1 MLSRYIV
8 GKPAHETADL
18 GIDVGHLL
26 DDDGWVMRYFPDE
39 EDDKLSLYLRSFYF
53 VLTTMS
59 TVGYGDIGPKRTGEI
74 LCAMFVQFLG
84 CALFGYV
91 VGLMGSE
98 VSGFDAH
105 ERPVNERIDFLEA
118 LFEKH
123 KVKKDVRNRVRRQYM
138 ATKEASQTYMVRT
151 TRGCSCVCTL
161 CRIVVYAAGWRMQVD
176 TVLKDLPRKMRED
189 LTLSVFRKPASCY
202 EMLVGHPVECA
213 FVLAPSV
220 PWAYAAMRCTV
231 F

>member
-1 MLSRYIV
+1 M
-8 GKPAHETADL
+8 
-18 GIDVGHLL
+18 GHLL

-39 EDDKLSLYLRSFYF
+39 QDDKLSLYLHSFYF

-74 LCAMFVQFLG
+74 LFAMFVQFLG

-91 VGLMGSE
+91 VGLMGTE
-98 VSGFDAH
+98 ISGFDAH

-123 KVKKDVRNRVRRQYM
+123 KVKKDVRNRVRRQYV
-138 ATKEASQTYMVRT
+138 ATREASQTYMVRINNA
-151 TRGCSCVCTL
+151 TRLQL
-161 CRIVVYAAGWRMQVD
+161 CMRAAPYCGLRRSWRMQVD
-176 TVLKDLPRKMRED
+176 SVLKDLPRKMRED
-189 LTLSVFRKPASCY
+189 LTLSVFRKPASTY
-202 EMLVGHPVECA
+202 EMLVGHPAECA

-220 PWAYAAMRCTV
+220 PAHG
-231 F
+231 